1 MGSIQSFTGLRAWQE
16 SHLLVLKIY
25 DITQKFPKQ
34 EIFGLT
40 DQIRRAAISISSNVA
55 EGFSRFSQKEKR
67 QFYRMA
73 LASLREVQNQLL
85 IARDVHYIDKLEFD
99 ALAQQ
104 TVVVSKLINGVIK
117 SAVSYN
123 TKA

>member
-1 MGSIQSFTGLRAWQE
+1 
-16 SHLLVLKIY
+16 
-25 DITQKFPKQ
+25 
-34 EIFGLT
+34 
-40 DQIRRAAISISSNVA
+40 
-55 EGFSRFSQKEKR
+55 
-67 QFYRMA
+67 MA